1 MPWCPN
7 CKEEYVDGITVCADC
22 GTELVESLP
31 EAPEFKTFMETEK
44 ELFAKK
50 FVEFLH
56 YSDIK
61 TASYEFDEEK
71 QQWVVIIEEKLEK
84 QVTKLYKAFYSVE
97 SEHALSS
104 FQGKTSNKKDG
115 ETVESEND
123 ETEAEDYFDEEEA
136 EEYFNDDS
144 FGDEKEDASLSEKE
158 TIDSD
163 RFDIDNS
170 DMDST
175 DIDYKTM
182 FSEEELQDIV
192 KSKQPKPVIP
202 TAYVKKEEQYKDLK
216 SSASTFIMV
225 SLLGLAIVVLNL
237 VGIIHIFNGPM
248 PYIVMTLLLLA
259 FLYIGI
265 TSYTKSKKVQK
276 EIEGENNVTE
286 TINNWLAQN
295 VTAEQL
301 DDLTDP
307 NETAEI
313 RFFHKLEKMKEMI
326 TEKFGELDDSYLDLL
341 VEEYYN
347 ENFEK

>member
-22 GTELVESLP
+22 RTELVESLP

-61 TASYEFDEEK
+61 TASYEFDDEK
-71 QQWVVIIEEKLEK
+71 QQWIVIIEEKLEK

-97 SEHALSS
+97 SENALSTL
-104 FQGKTSNKKDG
+104 QGKTSKKKDS
-115 ETVESEND
+115 ESEESKED
-123 ETEAEDYFDEEEA
+123 ENEAEDYFDEEDA
-136 EEYFNDDS
+136 AEYFSKAALGDDI
-144 FGDEKEDASLSEKE
+144 EEDSQSEDE
-158 TIDSD
+158 TIGSDSSET
-163 RFDIDNS
+163 DNS
-170 DMDST
+170 DMDSS

-182 FSEEELQDIV
+182 FSEEELQDIA
-192 KSKQPKPVIP
+192 KSKQPKPIIP

-237 VGIIHIFNGPM
+237 VGIIHIFNGSM

-286 TINNWLAQN
+286 AINNWLSQN

-326 TEKFGELDDSYLDLL
+326 TAVFGELDDSYLDLL

-347 ENFEK
+347 DNFEK